1 MPVITYREAVSQA
14 LKEALEEDERTFL
27 IGEDIGPYGGAF
39 AVTKG
44 LWEQYGQRR
53 IKDSP
58 LSESVI
64 TGAGIGAAM
73 AGFRPIVKVIT
84 LNLFFL
90 ASD

>member
-44 LWEQYGQRR
+44 LWE
-53 IKDSP
+53 
-58 LSESVI
+58 
-64 TGAGIGAAM
+64 
-73 AGFRPIVKVIT
+73 
-84 LNLFFL
+84 
-90 ASD
+90 